1 MSSGA
6 MLFASIR
13 KSDGVRHPQQP
24 AENTALCALP
34 LILKRND
41 FVGCQFRAIWRQV
54 PCQQAAR
61 RKQPNNIQDI
71 MCL

>member
-13 KSDGVRHPQQP
+13 KSDGSDGVRHPQQP
-24 AENTALCALP
+24 TGNSALCALP

-41 FVGCQFRAIWRQV
+41 FVG
-54 PCQQAAR
+54 
-61 RKQPNNIQDI
+61 
-71 MCL
+71 

>member
-13 KSDGVRHPQQP
+13 KSDGVRHTQQP
-24 AENTALCALP
+24 SENTALCALP

-41 FVGCQFRAIWRQV
+41 FFGCLFRAIWRQV
-54 PCQQAAR
+54 PCQQVAR
-61 RKQPNNIQDI
+61 RKLPKNN
-71 MCL
+71 